1 LTNKKFI
8 RYKCKPK
15 KAVGNSK
22 PTVTFDIRNLRILH
36 NYFLPYLNKLNFLSK
51 KSLDFSDFKIIC
63 RTAYNGGHK
72 NGIIK
77 DLLVKLSHSM
87 NDFRLSNYNGKIPKQ
102 VITKNDINMLEN
114 ALPLSEHLPDG
125 RVRDTAT
132 GNIDYNNESSV
143 YHIIKPNNEELIV
156 KSLKE
161 AGETVGVHYAT
172 LSKRLDVESPDF
184 VAEINHHFIK
194 RIKVFYK

>member
-1 LTNKKFI
+1 MGVSQ
-8 RYKCKPK
+8 K
-15 KAVGNSK
+15 KAVGKSK

-51 KSLDFSDFKIIC
+51 KSLDFADFKIIC

-161 AGETVGVHYAT
+161 AGETVGVHSAT

-184 VAEINHHFIK
+184 VAEIHHHFIK